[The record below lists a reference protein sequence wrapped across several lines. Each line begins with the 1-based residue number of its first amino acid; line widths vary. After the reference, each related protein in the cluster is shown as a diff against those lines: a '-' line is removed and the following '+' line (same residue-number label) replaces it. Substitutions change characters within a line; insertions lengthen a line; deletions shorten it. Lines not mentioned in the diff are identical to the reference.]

1 MASLSTAEAPAAA
14 AAAEAEA
21 DESSALDKEI
31 AKSIE
36 EGKGW
41 KEGEREAYLKKVSE
55 EDHPMFAEN
64 IEVGDCGAI
73 RDHSVRAVRCLVACR
88 WGWLRLFYS

>member
-1 MASLSTAEAPAAA
+1 MQAPINRIQNQPSMASLSTEADAAAA
-14 AAAEAEA
+14 AAAEAA
-21 DESSALDKEI
+21 GSSALEDEI
-31 AKSIE
+31 AKAVK

-64 IEVGDCGAI
+64 IEVGELTGCGAI
-73 RDHSVRAVRCLVACR
+73 D
-88 WGWLRLFYS
+88 

>member
-1 MASLSTAEAPAAA
+1 MASLSTDAQVAAAAA
-14 AAAEAEA
+14 AAAESAG
-21 DESSALDKEI
+21 SSALEEEI
-31 AKSIE
+31 AQVVK

-64 IEVGDCGAI
+64 IEVGGG
-73 RDHSVRAVRCLVACR
+73 V
-88 WGWLRLFYS
+88 